1 MYLNINSYIPLGF
14 LLLAAILD
22 VFFSQFCT
30 PWVAGGFCKLL
41 GLWRGDDPAE
51 CTDAIHIPWVTSD
64 ALGLVEIRQGE
75 K

>member
-14 LLLAAILD
+14 LLLATILD

-41 GLWRGDDPAE
+41 GLWRGNDPAK
-51 CTDAIHIPWVTSD
+51 CTGAMHTPWATWD
-64 ALGLVEIRQGE
+64 ALGLVKIRRGG